1 MMAQLD
7 QWKDKVSYQSGL
19 LAATCALATLL
30 LVGAEIVTKPVIEQ
44 RIREDQNTLLQQ
56 VLGSVQYANDVFADG
71 HSVEYQNQTYQLFPV
86 KDQTG
91 KVIDWVVQ
99 GSEDGYSGPIQYL
112 MGVNMHGEII
122 GVRIV
127 SHTETPG
134 LGDKIELA
142 KSQWVLGF
150 DHHSLANTPKWGVKK
165 DGGTFD
171 QFSGATITPRAV
183 VKGIHLALLALQQD
197 QQAAQAAQAAQ
208 EANNE

>member
-142 KSQWVLGF
+142 KSPWVLGF

-197 QQAAQAAQAAQ
+197 QQTAQAAQ

>member
-91 KVIDWVVQ
+91 KVSDWVVQ

-142 KSQWVLGF
+142 KSPWVLGF
-150 DHHSLANTPKWGVKK
+150 DHHSLANTPRWGVKK

-197 QQAAQAAQAAQ
+197 QQAAQAAQ

>member
-1 MMAQLD
+1 MMAQLE

-30 LVGAEIVTKPVIEQ
+30 LVAAEIVTKPVIEQ
-44 RIREDQNTLLQQ
+44 RIREDQNSLLQQ

-86 KDQTG
+86 KDQTS

-142 KSQWVLGF
+142 KSPWVLGF

-197 QQAAQAAQAAQ
+197 QQTAQAAQ

>member
-1 MMAQLD
+1 MMAQLEV
-7 QWKDKVSYQSGL
+7 WKDKVGYQSGL
-19 LAATCALATLL
+19 LAATCALAAVL
-30 LVGAEIVTKPVIEQ
+30 LVGTQIVTQPVIAQ
-44 RIREDQNTLLQQ
+44 RISEDQDALLKQ
-56 VLGSVQYANDVFADG
+56 VLGSVQYANNVFADG

-86 KDQTG
+86 KDAAG

-99 GSEDGYSGPIQYL
+99 GSEDGYSGPIHYL
-112 MGVNMHGEII
+112 MGVNLHGEII

-142 KSQWVLGF
+142 KSPWVLSF
-150 DHHSLANTPKWGVKK
+150 EKHSLANTPKWGVKK

-197 QQAAQAAQAAQ
+197 QVAAKPEQ
-208 EANNE
+208 EANHE

>member
-86 KDQTG
+86 KDQAG
-91 KVIDWVVQ
+91 QVIDWVVQ

-142 KSQWVLGF
+142 KSPWVLGF

-197 QQAAQAAQAAQ
+197 QQTAQAAQ

>member
-142 KSQWVLGF
+142 KSPWVLGF
-150 DHHSLANTPKWGVKK
+150 DHHSLANTPRWGVKK

-197 QQAAQAAQAAQ
+197 QQTAQAAQ

>member
-142 KSQWVLGF
+142 KSPWVLGF
-150 DHHSLANTPKWGVKK
+150 DRHSLANTPKWGVKK

-197 QQAAQAAQAAQ
+197 QQAAQAAQ

>member
-142 KSQWVLGF
+142 KSPWVLGF
-150 DHHSLANTPKWGVKK
+150 DHHSLANTPRWGVKK

-197 QQAAQAAQAAQ
+197 QQAAQAAQ
-208 EANNE
+208 EVNNE

>member
-56 VLGSVQYANDVFADG
+56 VLGSVKYANDVFADG

-142 KSQWVLGF
+142 KSPWVLGF
-150 DHHSLANTPKWGVKK
+150 DHHSLANTTKWGVKK

-197 QQAAQAAQAAQ
+197 QQAAQAAQ